1 MKNILVC
8 DDEIKIRETIY
19 DYLSAKGF
27 QVTLAENGERAVSLA
42 QKLSLDLIILDIMM
56 PGINGF
62 EACRQIRSFTQV
74 PILFLTALGEENDYL
89 QGYLSGADDYI
100 VKPFPLSVLVEKCNS
115 LINRYKGE
123 NMQRVLSVGEIALNK
138 DKYIVTVGGEEVKLT
153 NKTFSLLALLLENQN
168 IILSREQILNKVW
181 GRDFNG
187 DERVVDTHI
196 KKLRKALG
204 KEASHIHTVIGRGYV
219 LKQR

>member
-1 MKNILVC
+1 MKKVLVC

-19 DYLSAKGF
+19 DYLTAKGF
-27 QVTLAENGERAVSLA
+27 AVTLAENGEKAVSLVE
-42 QKLSLDLIILDIMM
+42 KSCFDLIILDIMM
-56 PGINGF
+56 PGTDGF
-62 EACRQIRSFTQV
+62 EACRQIRRFSQV
-74 PILFLTALGEENDYL
+74 PILFLTALGEEKDYL
-89 QGYLSGADDYI
+89 QGYSSGADDYI

-115 LINRYKGE
+115 LINRYTGE
-123 NMQRVLSVGEIALNK
+123 NMQRSISVGTITVNK
-138 DKYIVTVGGEEVKLT
+138 DRFIVSISGEEIKLT
-153 NKTFSLLALLLENQN
+153 NKMFSLLSLLIENKN

-181 GRDFNG
+181 GWDYDG

-219 LKQR
+219 IKE